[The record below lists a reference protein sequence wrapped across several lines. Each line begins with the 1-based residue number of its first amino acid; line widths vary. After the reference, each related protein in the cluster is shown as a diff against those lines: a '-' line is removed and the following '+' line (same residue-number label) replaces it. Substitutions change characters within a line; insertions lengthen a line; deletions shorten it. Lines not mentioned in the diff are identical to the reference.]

1 MAVCAT
7 PCACHLT
14 YRVCETASFY
24 IASRYAATFPLCQKL
39 LAKLHFQF
47 AHKAAAAPPPPPL
60 PSVSPCASPV
70 AAIELALC
78 HINPL
83 KRSHHACLALRD
95 LCPLPLSIS
104 LHSESFITLTT
115 HTVPPL
121 PPPPTLRTLSSLFC
135 IAQHKLFG

>member
-7 PCACHLT
+7 PCTCHLT

-47 AHKAAAAPPPPPL
+47 AHKAAAAAAAPPPPPL
-60 PSVSPCASPV
+60 PCASSV

-121 PPPPTLRTLSSLFC
+121 PPSLSSLFC

>member
-1 MAVCAT
+1 MAAWAT

-47 AHKAAAAPPPPPL
+47 AHKAAAAAAAPPPPPL
-60 PSVSPCASPV
+60 PSVSPCASSV

-95 LCPLPLSIS
+95 LCPLHHLSFS

-121 PPPPTLRTLSSLFC
+121 PLSLSSLFC